1 MILKPPL
8 KGWRMFKE
16 FLLLTLLAGLSAC
29 AENQGRQTNCWSSN
43 ALSFAASDAPVTGC
57 DWVEIGV

>member
-1 MILKPPL
+1 
-8 KGWRMFKE
+8 MFKE
-16 FLLLTLLAGLSAC
+16 LLLLTLLAGLSAC